1 MHSSSDEVVSEGC
14 SYDMRMNDLCADS
27 AASARLGEAH
37 QYGPG
42 CCQGNAVLAYV
53 PAPHTAQGSQVCQ
66 FARQQAL
73 ESEGTL
79 ACYCGALPGLN
90 LAVLLAL
97 HLLVAAMTATAC

>member
-1 MHSSSDEVVSEGC
+1 MIWPPWYVMTYIAILVIIP
-14 SYDMRMNDLCADS
+14 DLDDIDTVCADS
-27 AASARLGEAH
+27 AAAARLGEAH

-90 LAVLLAL
+90 LAVRFL
-97 HLLVAAMTATAC
+97 CWWQP